1 MADPGNTNDQAPYT
15 KEEFLNAEQEMNK
28 ILQAAAQ
35 KYKIP
40 TNAMFAKLSDVVK
53 SQSQFLTKWSREKS
67 VWPMQFGLACCAIE
81 LMDFGASRIDAER
94 KGYLLFRST
103 PRQCDVMIVAGW
115 VTKAIAPRVKRLYEQ
130 MAKPSYVIAY
140 GECATS
146 GGPWWE
152 SYNIIQGIDQILP
165 VDMYVAGCPPKPENL
180 FMALMKLQDK
190 IGGKLDGDQERSV
203 SENIRRNENKRV

>member
-1 MADPGNTNDQAPYT
+1 MDKSTTEPPYN
-15 KEEFLNAEQEMNK
+15 KEDFLNAEQEMNRIMVESSK
-28 ILQAAAQ
+28 

-40 TNAMFAKLSDVVK
+40 TNAMFARLSEVVRAGAK
-53 SQSQFLTKWSREKS
+53 PITKWSNEKS

-115 VTKAIAPRVKRLYEQ
+115 VTKSIAPRVKRLYEQ
-130 MAKPSYVIAY
+130 MSKPRYVIAY

-152 SYNIIQGIDQILP
+152 SYNILQGIDQIIP
-165 VDMYVAGCPPKPENL
+165 VDVYVAGCPPRPENL
-180 FMALMKLQDK
+180 FSALMKLQEK
-190 IGGKLDGDQERSV
+190 IGGKTAGNPERSL
-203 SENIRRNENKRV
+203 SENIRGNENKGI

>member
-1 MADPGNTNDQAPYT
+1 MDNMDQQTPYT
-15 KEEFLNAEQEMNK
+15 KEEFMNAEQEMNK
-28 ILQAAAQ
+28 LIIESSK

-40 TNAMFAKLSDVVK
+40 TNAIFARLSDIAK
-53 SQSQFLTKWSREKS
+53 STAKPLVKWSNTKS

-81 LMDFGASRIDAER
+81 LMDFGAARIDAER

-115 VTKAIAPRVKRLYEQ
+115 VTKAIAPRIKRLYEQ
-130 MAKPSYVIAY
+130 MSKPRYVVAY

-152 SYNIIQGIDQILP
+152 SYNILQGIDQILP
-165 VDMYVAGCPPKPENL
+165 VDVYVAGCPPRPENL
-180 FMALMKLQDK
+180 FAALIKLQDK
-190 IGGKLDGDQERSV
+190 IGGKLAGNSSRSV
-203 SENIRRNENKRV
+203 SENISGNEIRRL

>member
-1 MADPGNTNDQAPYT
+1 M
-15 KEEFLNAEQEMNK
+15 NAEQEMNK
-28 ILQAAAQ
+28 ILEESSK

-40 TNAMFAKLSDVVK
+40 TNAVFAKLSDMSK
-53 SQSQFLTKWSREKS
+53 ATAKPFIKWGNEKS

-103 PRQCDVMIVAGW
+103 PRQCDVMVVAGW
-115 VTKAIAPRVKRLYEQ
+115 VTKAMVPRVKRLYEQ
-130 MAKPSYVIAY
+130 MSKPNYVIAY

-152 SYNIIQGIDQILP
+152 SYNIIQGIDQVLP
-165 VDMYVAGCPPKPENL
+165 VDVYVAGCPPKPENL
-180 FMALMKLQDK
+180 FAALMKLQEK
-190 IGGKLDGDQERSV
+190 IGGKIAGNSERSI
-203 SENIRRNENKRV
+203 SENVRKTENRRI

>member
-1 MADPGNTNDQAPYT
+1 MATIDPETNGPYT
-15 KEEFLNAEQEMNK
+15 HDEFLNAEEEMN
-28 ILQAAAQ
+28 LLVAASSK

-40 TNAMFAKLSDVVK
+40 TNAMFAKLSEITK
-53 SQSQFLTKWSREKS
+53 SAAAPLVKWSNEKS
-67 VWPMQFGLACCAIE
+67 VWPLQFGLACCAIE
-81 LMDFGASRIDAER
+81 LMDFGATRIDAER

-130 MAKPSYVIAY
+130 MSKPSYVVAY

-152 SYNIIQGIDQILP
+152 SYNILQGIDQILP
-165 VDMYVAGCPPKPENL
+165 VDVYVAGCPPRPENL
-180 FMALMKLQDK
+180 FAALMKLQDK
-190 IGGKLDGDQERSV
+190 IGGKVAGNSVRGV
-203 SENIRRNENKRV
+203 SEDYSRNEIKRV

>member
-1 MADPGNTNDQAPYT
+1 LENDSPYT
-15 KEEFLNAEQEMNK
+15 KEEFLNAEQEMDK
-28 ILQAAAQ
+28 IVSEASK

-40 TNAMFAKLSDVVK
+40 TNAVFAKLSEMAK
-53 SQSQFLTKWSREKS
+53 AGAGPLLKWSREKS

-81 LMDFGASRIDAER
+81 LMDFGAARIDSER
-94 KGYLLFRST
+94 HGFLIFRSM

-115 VTKAIAPRVKRLYEQ
+115 VTKAVAPRVKRLYEQ

-146 GGPWWE
+146 GGPWYE

-165 VDMYVAGCPPKPENL
+165 VDVYVAGCPPRPENL
-180 FMALMKLQDK
+180 ISALIKLQEK
-190 IGGKLDGDQERSV
+190 IGGKVAGNSERSI
-203 SENIRRNENKRV
+203 SENIRRNENKGL